1 MKFNTSA
8 IHGGQHADRET
19 GAVVV
24 PLYLT
29 STYKMDG
36 INRDRGYEYSRSG
49 NPTRKA
55 LEDCIAELEGGR
67 FGLAFSSGLAAEH
80 AVLSTL
86 RPGDHVI
93 APMDMYGGTFRLF
106 DKVFKEFGIRFSYAG
121 SSPEDFKEAICRD
134 TKLIWLESPTNP
146 AVRLIDINTVC
157 RLAHE
162 RNVRVVVDN
171 TFASSYF
178 QKPLSLGADLVV
190 HSATKYIGGHSDL
203 IGGVLSLN
211 DEEWYLK
218 IRFIQNAVGAVPGAF
233 DAWLMLR
240 GLKTLHVRMER
251 HGENA
256 MQIARYFETHPRIG
270 KVFYPGLKSGRHY
283 ELACRQMTGFGGV
296 VSFTI
301 KEGNREM
308 INDFFSRL
316 KIITLAESLGGVES
330 LISYPATMSHGSVP
344 KEIREKAG
352 VTDDMVRLSVGI
364 EDVDDLI
371 NDIEQALKA

>member
-1 MKFNTSA
+1 MQFNTRA

-36 INRDRGYEYSRSG
+36 INRDRGFEYSRSG
-49 NPTRKA
+49 NPTRQA
-55 LEDCIAELEGGR
+55 LEDCLAQLEQAR
-67 FGLAFSSGLAAEH
+67 YGLAFSSGLAAEH
-80 AVLSTL
+80 AILSTL
-86 RPGDHVI
+86 KPGDHVI
-93 APMDMYGGTFRLF
+93 APRDMYGGTFRLF
-106 DKVFKEFGIRFSYAG
+106 DKIFSELGILFSYTGNNPQDFESAMR
-121 SSPEDFKEAICRD
+121 PE

-146 AVRLIDINTVC
+146 AVRLIDIKQVC
-157 RLAHE
+157 KVAHSKSIK
-162 RNVRVVVDN
+162 VVVDN

-178 QKPLSLGADLVV
+178 QQPLALGADLVV

-203 IGGVLSLN
+203 IGGVLALN
-211 DEEWYLK
+211 DEEWYRK
-218 IRFIQNAVGAVPGAF
+218 IKFIQNAVGAVPGAF

-256 MQIARYFETHPRIG
+256 LKVASFLEKHPAIG
-270 KVFYPGLKSGRHY
+270 RVFYPGLASNDHH
-283 ELACRQMTGFGGV
+283 ELASRQMTGFGGV

-301 KEGNREM
+301 NGGNREA
-308 INDFFSRL
+308 IDIFFSRL

-330 LISYPATMSHGSVP
+330 LVSYPATMSHGSVP
-344 KEIREKAG
+344 KELREQAG

-364 EDVDDLI
+364 EDADDIIKDLE
-371 NDIEQALKA
+371 DALNI